1 MTAEPPWAPV
11 EAVTLRKNAAAV
23 EAAPFSAAVAAV
35 VNLAG
40 GQEVARVV
48 VAKVVVARAE
58 AARAAVAKVEAAK
71 VEAAKVEAAKVE
83 AAKVEAAKAEAVE
96 ARTDPCL
103 P

>member
-1 MTAEPPWAPV
+1 M

-48 VAKVVVARAE
+48 VAKVMVVSKVVVARAE

-71 VEAAKVEAAKVE
+71 VAVAKVVE
-83 AAKVEAAKAEAVE
+83 AK
-96 ARTDPCL
+96 TDL
-103 P
+103 IAFH